1 MFVGSDNY
9 KNICCNYF
17 GCLILALLLTLL
29 LATLALRLT
38 VRLTVSLATPP
49 HHRLGS

>member
-1 MFVGSDNY
+1 MFVVSDNY
-9 KNICCNYF
+9 KNICCNYS

-29 LATLALRLT
+29 LATLA
-38 VRLTVSLATPP
+38 VRLTVLAVSLATSP